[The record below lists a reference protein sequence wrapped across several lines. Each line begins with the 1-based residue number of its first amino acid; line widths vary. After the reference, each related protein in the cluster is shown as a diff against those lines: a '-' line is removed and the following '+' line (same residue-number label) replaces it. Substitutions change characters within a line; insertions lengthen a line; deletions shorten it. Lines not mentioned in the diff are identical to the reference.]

1 MSTLDATVSMLEAMP
16 EDARI
21 KVMEFTQKLFTS
33 RKPANP
39 CVPVSQEQIL
49 SDLAESRQQISA
61 GQGLNME
68 DALKRMGKQHG
79 FI

>member
-39 CVPVSQEQIL
+39 FVLVSQEQIL